1 VAATCP
7 TALPISLPAGGNVV
21 CKFSAAVTNTASGQV
36 NAAVTSDA
44 GSSSSPAVQYAFAA
58 GVGEGSL
65 GECAVISDEISS
77 PQLQA
82 LGING
87 SIAVTD
93 NRPAGNTVKVCDN
106 TAYVFSASFGP
117 FSEAACR
124 IYPVR
129 RSVRMQCN
137 VPCPMCNV
145 QCAMCRVRAG

>member
-7 TALPISLPAGGNVV
+7 TALPVTLPAGGNVV
-21 CKFSAAVTNTASGQV
+21 CKFSAAVTNTGSGQV

-44 GSSSSPAVQYAFAA
+44 GSSSSPGVPYAFGP
-58 GVGEGSL
+58 GVGEGSV
-65 GECAVISDEISS
+65 GDCAVISDEISS

-82 LGING
+82 LGVNG

-93 NRPAGNTVKVCDN
+93 NRPAGNTIKVCAD
-106 TAYVFSASFGP
+106 TMYTFSASFGP

-129 RSVRMQCN
+129 SWQHTDV
-137 VPCPMCNV
+137 
-145 QCAMCRVRAG
+145 AF